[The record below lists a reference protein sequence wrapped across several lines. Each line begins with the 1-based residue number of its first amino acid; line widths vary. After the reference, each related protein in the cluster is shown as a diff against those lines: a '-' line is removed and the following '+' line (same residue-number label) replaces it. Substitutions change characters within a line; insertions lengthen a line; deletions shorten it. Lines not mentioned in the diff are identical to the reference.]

1 MSIVRNCIM
10 ILFVTG
16 AMALSTTAFGEIEG
30 KIEID
35 GSSTVYPISEA
46 AAEKFRKSYPNVD
59 VTVALSGTGGGFKRF
74 TKGETDI
81 SDASRPIKDEEFK
94 LCRENKVHFIEIPVA
109 YDGLSIVINPNNKF
123 VTSLSVDQLKKIFL
137 AENSARTWKNVNP
150 AWPAEIIKIYAPG
163 KDSGTFDYF
172 FGDVVAKE
180 SGTPRSEGV
189 SFSEDDNALVNGV
202 ANETYA
208 IGFFGCSY
216 YFENQ
221 DKLKAVEIVNP
232 KTRTAVAPTPE
243 AIESGEYA
251 PFSRPLFIYV
261 SVDSLK
267 SPALKKFVEFY
278 IDNAGQLAKQV
289 GYVAL
294 PEGIYDLAMEHF
306 EDRLAGTH
314 FLTSDLQ
321 KRSGALAKLYDE
333 SNLVK

>member
-137 AENSARTWKNVNP
+137 AENSARTWKDVNP
-150 AWPAEIIKIYAPG
+150 AWPAEIIKIYAPEKTLERSITSLG
-163 KDSGTFDYF
+163 MWSRKKAGHHAVRASRLAKTITLWSTELPTKRMPSGF
-172 FGDVVAKE
+172 
-180 SGTPRSEGV
+180 
-189 SFSEDDNALVNGV
+189 L
-202 ANETYA
+202 
-208 IGFFGCSY
+208 
-216 YFENQ
+216 
-221 DKLKAVEIVNP
+221 AVP
-232 KTRTAVAPTPE
+232 TTSRTRT
-243 AIESGEYA
+243 S
-251 PFSRPLFIYV
+251 
-261 SVDSLK
+261 
-267 SPALKKFVEFY
+267 
-278 IDNAGQLAKQV
+278 
-289 GYVAL
+289 
-294 PEGIYDLAMEHF
+294 
-306 EDRLAGTH
+306 
-314 FLTSDLQ
+314 
-321 KRSGALAKLYDE
+321 
-333 SNLVK
+333 